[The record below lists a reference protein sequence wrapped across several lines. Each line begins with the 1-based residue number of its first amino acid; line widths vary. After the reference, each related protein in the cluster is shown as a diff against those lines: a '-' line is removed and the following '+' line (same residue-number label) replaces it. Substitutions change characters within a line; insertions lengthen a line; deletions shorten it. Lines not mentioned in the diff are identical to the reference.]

1 MRDFND
7 DKVEVVL
14 INGRRAFVSR
24 QNISGI
30 FFDYHSVFFVFIAMV
45 FYAFL
50 PVNYDLHGITGG
62 IVRFLDAVFTGFVI
76 LFILFVVCVLFN
88 LVMVRFKIRRKFY
101 FTILLTIVTAMAEA
115 VRQHIITSYFGTES
129 TYASSVTARITFAI
143 LLELIFAYFVI
154 DKVKSWVEE
163 TDRSFILGQSFK
175 AADTAAAGTSSPV
188 VKLVPAL
195 DNQPKVRFGSAVFLA
210 REVLMIEAQQ
220 HYIDVTTPTK
230 VHRLRFRLK
239 DAIALMPDHLG
250 WLANRSTWVAYDLIS
265 GVKPISDGR
274 ASLMLFSGEM
284 VVVPRG
290 RQGDLQRLNAILQE
304 RNAPQKLTTAET

>member
-24 QNISGI
+24 ENIAGI
-30 FFDYHSVFFVFIAMV
+30 FFDYHSLFFVLIAV
-45 FYAFL
+45 TFYSFL
-50 PVNYDLHGITGG
+50 PVNYALGGIAGA
-62 IVRFLDAVFTGFVI
+62 IVRFLDAAVTGFVI
-76 LFILFVVCVLFN
+76 LSIFFVVCVSINFF
-88 LVMVRFKIRRKFY
+88 MTRFKIRRKFY
-101 FTILLTIVTAMAEA
+101 FTLLLISVTALVEYL
-115 VRQHIITSYFGTES
+115 RQFIITSYFQTDS
-129 TYASSVTARITFAI
+129 TYISSASARITYAI

-163 TDRSFILGQSFK
+163 TDRSFVLGPQPKLAGADTPETTPK
-175 AADTAAAGTSSPV
+175 AADIFSAADT
-188 VKLVPAL
+188 
-195 DNQPKVRFGSAVFLA
+195 QQKVRFGNAVFLA

-239 DAIALMPDHLG
+239 DATALMPHHLG

-265 GVKPISDGR
+265 AVKPISDGR

-290 RQGDLQRLNAILQE
+290 RQSDLTRLNAILQQ
-304 RNAPQKLTTAET
+304 RDAAQKSSNA